1 MVRMAQ
7 QLGWL
12 LAVSGM
18 MLSAEGQVTASDPAA
33 QPLVGETEGAQKV
46 VTDFLKKLGGD
57 ADEILLPK
65 KNQGAIA
72 AFFFLF
78 GMVALVDGRRSLK
91 ILIAAGIGLA
101 TFAFQ
106 LHHLQPAGNEHM
118 TAVALYIA
126 AAEVALLMTYVAFK
140 GWEGTQLLLG
150 FGLGMYFFD
159 MLFHYAMTAPV
170 LSSFAKQIPVV
181 VGVCTV
187 MVAAG
192 VWAIHE
198 RGGGQKVLGL
208 LAPVI
213 GSSFVVS
220 AIGWCVIASCSLPN
234 PPPIGVTVAAADVP
248 AVIQFWNMIVFPMDT
263 EAVGVFGAAGKFLL
277 IGSSKISID
286 RVLGI
291 FFWVVFLLLGIRFQV
306 RTDASTEIM
315 RTINELS
322 GAQDNLQDLKT
333 QLKGLSAVDKRPLLN
348 SH

>member
-1 MVRMAQ
+1 MAQ
-7 QLGWL
+7 HLGLL

-18 MLSAEGQVTASDPAA
+18 MLSAEGQVTASGPAA

-46 VTDFLKKLGGD
+46 VMDFLQKLGGD
-57 ADEILLPK
+57 ADEILLPH

-72 AFFFLF
+72 AVCFLF

-91 ILIAAGIGLA
+91 FLVAAAIGFA
-101 TFAFQ
+101 TLGFQ
-106 LHHLQPAGNEHM
+106 LHQLQPAGHEHM
-118 TAVALYIA
+118 TAMALYIA
-126 AAEVALLMTYVAFK
+126 AAEVSLLMSYVAYK

-150 FGLGMYFFD
+150 FGLGMFLFD

-181 VGVCTV
+181 VGVCTC

-213 GSSFVVS
+213 GSSLVVS

-234 PPPIGVTVAAADVP
+234 PPPIGVRVAPADVP
-248 AVIQFWNMIVFPMDT
+248 AVIQFWNMIVFPMNT

-277 IGSSKISID
+277 MGSSKISID

-291 FFWVVFLLLGIRFQV
+291 FFWIIFLLLGIRYQV

-315 RTINELS
+315 RTICELS
-322 GAQDNLQDLKT
+322 GAQANLQDLKS
-333 QLKGLSAVDKRPLLN
+333 QLKGLNDGVDKRPLLN
-348 SH
+348 SQL